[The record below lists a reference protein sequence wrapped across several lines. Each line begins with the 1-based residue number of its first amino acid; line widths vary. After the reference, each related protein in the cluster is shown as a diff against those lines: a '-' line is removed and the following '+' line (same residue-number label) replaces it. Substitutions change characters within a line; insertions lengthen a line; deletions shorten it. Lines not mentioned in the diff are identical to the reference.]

1 MGGRYEVQVQS
12 ANYAHIKFK
21 RGGMCWKY
29 GGAKRTHYE
38 ESTAF
43 VLEYNRRKDYCN
55 LITPPK
61 NQSASV
67 YLRRDK
73 KEIDYHWSLSRNV
86 GGLIPFPTS
95 DQNDL
100 EWNVCIRYGVKLK
113 RNDVALTNAHK
124 ASIEMGITWMLWYST
139 SFAECL
145 LIERRALYMHPG
157 YDIIFIYD
165 DIVCNDTTW
174 DNTS

>member
-1 MGGRYEVQVQS
+1 MQS
-12 ANYAHIKFK
+12 ANYAHIKFKRGGVCWKYGGAKRTHYEESCIKFKRGGVCWKYGGAKRTHYEESCIKFK

-73 KEIDYHWSLSRNV
+73 KEIDYH
-86 GGLIPFPTS
+86 
-95 DQNDL
+95 
-100 EWNVCIRYGVKLK
+100 
-113 RNDVALTNAHK
+113 
-124 ASIEMGITWMLWYST
+124 
-139 SFAECL
+139 
-145 LIERRALYMHPG
+145 
-157 YDIIFIYD
+157 
-165 DIVCNDTTW
+165 
-174 DNTS
+174 

>member
-21 RGGMCWKY
+21 RGGVCWKY

-73 KEIDYHWSLSRNV
+73 KEIDYHC
-86 GGLIPFPTS
+86 
-95 DQNDL
+95 QEML
-100 EWNVCIRYGVKLK
+100 EV
-113 RNDVALTNAHK
+113 
-124 ASIEMGITWMLWYST
+124 
-139 SFAECL
+139 
-145 LIERRALYMHPG
+145 
-157 YDIIFIYD
+157 
-165 DIVCNDTTW
+165 
-174 DNTS
+174 